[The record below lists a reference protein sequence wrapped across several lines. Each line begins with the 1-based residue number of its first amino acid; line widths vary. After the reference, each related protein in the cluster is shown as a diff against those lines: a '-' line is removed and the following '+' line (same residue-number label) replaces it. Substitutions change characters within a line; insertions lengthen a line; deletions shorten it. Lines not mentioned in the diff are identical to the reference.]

1 MARLFKI
8 LLVLLGGFVG
18 ILVLAAVAA
27 FLFFDPND
35 FKDRL
40 SAAVKEQTGRD
51 LVISGDISLT
61 YFPWLAV
68 QVGRTELGNAEG
80 FSAEQMLSF
89 DSASLSV
96 RVMPLIFAQELEV
109 GTASLDGLV
118 VNLEVD
124 SGGRGNWDDL
134 ASGGDAADEPAESS
148 GGGSAEFGVASIS
161 VTGANVSY
169 VDAQAGSGYA
179 ISNLT
184 FETGRIA
191 TGEPIA
197 MNGEFDFS
205 SSPGELGGHIAM
217 RTTMTISGDL
227 TQISMEGL
235 NVNGTLDGITGS
247 PTEFNFDSRALHI
260 DTAAQSVNPGEMD
273 LMVLGMSMSADV
285 EPFSY
290 AGSPQP
296 TARLAVSEFSLKEL
310 MQKLD
315 IEPPVTADPDAM
327 QRASFSATAKV
338 GDTALSLSDMTLE
351 LDDSTMTGNLSL
363 PTTSSGAI
371 RFDLAVDQ
379 ITLDGYMAPA
389 DDSAVAADEEAGDVE
404 IPVDLIRTLN
414 VNGSFRIARAYMTG
428 MEFENLELGVVSS
441 GGKLRLNPLAADFY
455 DGGYSGDVRIDA
467 SGDLPSV
474 SANENISNVNLGAM
488 AKAMFDVDNISGTI
502 NGSFVLGGSGSN
514 LSAIRQDLDGN
525 MSFELLDGAWEG
537 TDVWHQ
543 LRTARALFRQEPP
556 PEPSASPRTEFS
568 NVSATGTVTD
578 GIFSNNDFNAELP
591 FLRLTGGGMVDLNT
605 TGVDYQMQVRVLD
618 RPEFMAGATQAEI
631 DDFTQTVVPLKITG
645 TLASPN
651 VRPDIEGIF
660 RAQVDKAI
668 EEKKEE
674 LKNDLLERLLGT
686 GEPAVEEGEPGEVG
700 EVPPAEGEQ
709 PPEEEAEEEVDLEEE
724 LKKKLLNRLFE
735 N

>member
-1 MARLFKI
+1 MARLLKI
-8 LLVLLGGFVG
+8 LLVLLAGFAGV
-18 ILVLAAVAA
+18 LVLAAVAA

-40 SAAVKEQTGRD
+40 SAAVKEQTGRE

-68 QVGRTELGNAEG
+68 QVGHTELGNAEG

-89 DSASLSV
+89 DAASLSV
-96 RVMPLIFAQELEV
+96 RIVPLIFSQELEV
-109 GTASLDGLV
+109 GTAALDGLV

-124 SGGRGNWDDL
+124 SRGRTNWDDL
-134 ASGGDAADEPAESS
+134 ASGGDTADEPTESPS
-148 GGGSAEFGVASIS
+148 GDATGFDVASVS
-161 VTGANVSY
+161 MTGASVSY
-169 VDAQAGSGYA
+169 SDAQAGSSYA
-179 ISNLT
+179 ISNLS

-191 TGEPIA
+191 AGVPIA

-205 SSPGELGGHIAM
+205 STPGELGGHIAI
-217 RTTMTISGDL
+217 RGTMAMSEGAA
-227 TQISMEGL
+227 QISVEGL
-235 NVNGTLDGITGS
+235 NVNGTLEGV
-247 PTEFNFDSRALHI
+247 TEAPADFNFDSRAVNI
-260 DTAAQSVNPGEMD
+260 DTAAQSMDLGEMD
-273 LMVLGMSMSADV
+273 LVVLGMSMSADV
-285 EPFSY
+285 DPFSY

-327 QRASFSATAKV
+327 QRVSFSATAKV
-338 GDTALSLSDMTLE
+338 GDTALSLTDMLLE
-351 LDDSTMTGNLSL
+351 LDDSTMTGSLSL

-371 RFDLAVDQ
+371 RFDLGVDQ
-379 ITLDGYMAPA
+379 IALDGYMAPA
-389 DDSAVAADEEAGDVE
+389 DEDAAAAGEEAGDVE

-414 VNGSFRIARAYMTG
+414 VNGSFKIARAYMTG
-428 MEFENLELGVVSS
+428 MEFENLELGVVGS

-467 SGDLPSV
+467 SGDVPSV
-474 SANENISNVNLGAM
+474 SANERISNVNLGAM
-488 AKAMFDVDNISGTI
+488 AKAMFDVENISGTI
-502 NGSFVLGGSGSN
+502 NGSFVLGGSGRN

-537 TDVWHQ
+537 TDIWHQ
-543 LRTARALFRQEPP
+543 LRTARALFRQEAPP
-556 PEPSASPRTEFS
+556 KASGTPRTEFS

-578 GIFSNNDFNAELP
+578 GIFQNNDFIAELP
-591 FLRLTGGGMVDLNT
+591 FLQLTGGGMVDLNT

-631 DDFTQTVVPLKITG
+631 DDFTETVVPLKITG
-645 TLASPN
+645 TLASPS
-651 VRPDIEGIF
+651 VRPDMEGIF
-660 RAQVDKAI
+660 RARVEEAI

-674 LKNDLLERLLGT
+674 LKDQLLQRLLGT
-686 GEPAVEEGEPGEVG
+686 EESAVEEGEPGEVG

-709 PPEEEAEEEVDLEEE
+709 VPEEETEEEVDLEEE
-724 LKKKLLNRLFE
+724 LKKKLLNRIFE